1 MKPGQ
6 TLGTIFAL
14 AVVCGCY
21 TRSPEST
28 APTRNTRLVLI
39 QTDPPG
45 MRIFFGLSGTEE
57 RAIAQREYVGQ
68 SPCALTVRCD
78 KEGRLE
84 NTIGGL
90 ARPKAILQAEPPH
103 DATNLFAQKQV
114 FAVPSAFVHPPEIP
128 KAVFF
133 DMHKPPSPP

>member
-6 TLGTIFAL
+6 TVWTIFAL
-14 AVVCGCY
+14 ALVCGCY

-28 APTRNTRLVLI
+28 APTRNTRLIVI

-45 MRIFFGLSGTEE
+45 MRIFFGLSSTEA
-57 RAIAQREYVGQ
+57 RAITEREYVGQ
-68 SPCALTVRCD
+68 SPCALSVKCD
-78 KEGRLE
+78 KEGRFE
-84 NTIGGL
+84 NTGSAL
-90 ARPKAILQAEPPH
+90 ARPKAVLQAEPPH

-114 FAVPSAFVHPPEIP
+114 FAVPAAFVHPPEIP

-133 DMHKPPSPP
+133 DMHKAPP